1 MRLRRKPW
9 ARPELAACPFFVDAP
24 QEVRGSWAS
33 RFPRKAPIYLE
44 LGCGK
49 GGFLAHEAAA
59 HPEVNFIAIDLKS
72 EVLALAKRKVEAAL
86 SAAGR
91 PAAQVDNVLLMS
103 WDIERLHLIF
113 GEEERVDRVYVNFCN
128 PWPKPGDH
136 KHRLTHTR
144 QLMSYRRWMG
154 EEAELWFKTDDSGLF
169 RDTLEQRLIGHGED
183 TQPAIVGVLVVEAT
197 GQLLHADD
205 LVVLAVQLTHVPH
218 RRRCRITFLP
228 STRRCSP
235 PRVSP

>member
-1 MRLRRKPW
+1 M
-9 ARPELAACPFFVDAP
+9 
-24 QEVRGSWAS
+24 
-33 RFPRKAPIYLE
+33 
-44 LGCGK
+44 
-49 GGFLAHEAAA
+49 AHEAAA

-169 RDTLEQRLIGHGED
+169 RDTLEQYLPQAGYR
-183 TQPAIVGVLVVEAT
+183 VEYLT
-197 GQLLHADD
+197 WDLHQEALPDNVPTEHEEMFAAQGIPIKF
-205 LVVLAVQLTHVPH
+205 LRAKPERREAVP
-218 RRRCRITFLP
+218 C
-228 STRRCSP
+228 
-235 PRVSP
+235 

>member
-33 RFPRKAPIYLE
+33 QFPRKAPIYLE

-113 GEEERVDRVYVNFCN
+113 GEC
-128 PWPKPGDH
+128 
-136 KHRLTHTR
+136 
-144 QLMSYRRWMG
+144 
-154 EEAELWFKTDDSGLF
+154 
-169 RDTLEQRLIGHGED
+169 I
-183 TQPAIVGVLVVEAT
+183 
-197 GQLLHADD
+197 
-205 LVVLAVQLTHVPH
+205 
-218 RRRCRITFLP
+218 
-228 STRRCSP
+228 
-235 PRVSP
+235 